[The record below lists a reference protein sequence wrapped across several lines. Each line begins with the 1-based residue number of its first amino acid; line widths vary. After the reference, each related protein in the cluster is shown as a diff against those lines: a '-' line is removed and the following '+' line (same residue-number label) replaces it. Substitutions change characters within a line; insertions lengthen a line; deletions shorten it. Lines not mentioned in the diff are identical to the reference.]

1 MPVPIDELIAYSEG
15 HLDDRDVSRFLRAYE
30 RDCGKLSWVGE
41 RAEAFDEVDREGAR
55 QIGLTHA
62 FLAPGPW
69 ATPAVERRF
78 FAEVRWLVAW
88 LEEISGE
95 LGLVFALR
103 YNDRDLGWIRRGVTD
118 DAISEGL
125 IAVWERDLERLDR
138 DSPRR

>member
-15 HLDDRDVSRFLRAYE
+15 RLDDRDVSRFLRAYE
-30 RDCGKLSWVGE
+30 RDCGRLSWVGE
-41 RAEAFDEVDREGAR
+41 RAEAFDEVDRDGAR

-88 LEEISGE
+88 LRRSQASLDWCLRFATTTVISVGYA
-95 LGLVFALR
+95 GA
-103 YNDRDLGWIRRGVTD
+103 
-118 DAISEGL
+118 
-125 IAVWERDLERLDR
+125 
-138 DSPRR
+138 SPTTRSAKG